1 MALTLRLVKGTPLTN
16 AELDGNF
23 AYLRDEILA
32 RARYGSGL
40 PAAALGV
47 DGDFY
52 VRTDEPFD
60 GVLYKKAAGAWTTP
74 KRNYTW
80 AEVQA
85 TLLPASNYD
94 GCVITVTDWGQ
105 DFASTGG
112 NWIPVSKRLVLKQD
126 FSQDADLVGDGTAQQ
141 HASDTIPGGLLVANC
156 RIDMHGL
163 FEFTGTTAGK
173 VMRLGITGIEFV
185 LLTASANNLSAHFNK
200 SVYIVNPVNLTRW
213 FANSQS
219 NSDFAGSNSVLS
231 ESTAIDF
238 SVDQDLQWRTTVT
251 APDTSAL
258 SARTVE
264 IIFP

>member
-23 AYLRDEILA
+23 TYLRDEILA

-40 PAAALGV
+40 PAASLGV

-112 NWIPVSKRLVLKQD
+112 NWIPVSKRLVVKQD
-126 FSQDADLVGDGTAQQ
+126 FAQDADLVGDGTVQL

-156 RIDMHGL
+156 RIDMHGM
-163 FEFTGTTAGK
+163 FEFTGVTATK
-173 VMRLGITGIEFV
+173 SVRVGISGIEFA
-185 LLTASANNLSAHFNK
+185 LLSANASNLSIHFNK
-200 SVYIVNPVNLTRW
+200 SVYVANPVNLTRW

-219 NSDFAGSNSVLS
+219 ASDYTTSNSSLS
-231 ESTAIDF
+231 ESTALDF
-238 SVDQDLQWRTTVT
+238 SVAQTIQWRASLTG
-251 APDTSAL
+251 PDTSAL
-258 SARTVE
+258 SVRAIE